1 MTKTHR
7 TGLTKIALSVAITL
21 ATLPALAQN
30 TTSAVGGRITAAD
43 GKPAGGA
50 QVTILHKDS
59 GSVNTTTTDADG
71 RYSARGLRV
80 GGPYTITI
88 VKDGVTEKREGVY
101 LVLAE
106 TASVDAKLGGATQA
120 VETIVVTGQNV
131 GSDKFSANAMGAGTS
146 IGRAE
151 LDAFASLQRNLQ
163 DYARIDPRVSQTDK
177 ERGEVS
183 VAGQNTRFNSITV
196 DSVSISDKI
205 GRAHV

>member
-30 TTSAVGGRITAAD
+30 TTSAVGGRITGTD

-88 VKDGVTEKREGVY
+88 TKNGLTEKDSRPLRRNCRAAKDGLPLNRNVTRLPPRSLALSAGV
-101 LVLAE
+101 
-106 TASVDAKLGGATQA
+106 
-120 VETIVVTGQNV
+120 
-131 GSDKFSANAMGAGTS
+131 
-146 IGRAE
+146 
-151 LDAFASLQRNLQ
+151 
-163 DYARIDPRVSQTDK
+163 P
-177 ERGEVS
+177 
-183 VAGQNTRFNSITV
+183 
-196 DSVSISDKI
+196 
-205 GRAHV
+205 